1 MGEEACGVEALGVE
15 ALGVEAL
22 GGKAAGEASIVWQ
35 KLPCFQPACRYLP
48 AQPNY
53 PNVVFELAS
62 CELLSA
68 LSHG

>member
-15 ALGVEAL
+15 ALE
-22 GGKAAGEASIVWQ
+22 GKAFGEASIVWQ

-53 PNVVFELAS
+53 PNMVFELAS

-68 LSHG
+68 ISHG